1 MTLIVLL
8 FILLLAAIVYAAV
21 GHGGASGYLAILLL
35 AGFAPES
42 LRPLVLM
49 MNVIVTLYLLS
60 RSNLSFWQEKTFFPL
75 LIIASVPLAF
85 LGGSLQL
92 DDAIYRFILGVL
104 LVVSTF
110 RLLSSKQDTIGA
122 ILPSNL
128 AIILVGMTLGFLA
141 GLTGIGGG
149 VLLSPLLVLLKWSNV
164 RQSIP
169 IVAAF
174 ILINS
179 LSGLAGWSFSG
190 RQLLTFEVSFII
202 QTLLIAF
209 VGAILGSL
217 WSQKYASNQTLRYVL
232 VLVLLVAGVKMIAS
246 ALS

>member
-1 MTLIVLL
+1 VFVSLLLVLLIV
-8 FILLLAAIVYAAV
+8 AIVYAAV

-49 MNVIVTLYLLS
+49 MNIVVTVYLLS
-60 RSNLSFWQEKTFFPL
+60 RSQWSSWKENSYFPL
-75 LIIASVPLAF
+75 LILSSVPLAF
-85 LGGSLQL
+85 FGGSLQL
-92 DDAIYRFILGVL
+92 DDSIYRFILGVL
-104 LVVSTF
+104 LILSTA
-110 RLLSSKQDTIGA
+110 RLLSTKQDAIETITPNK
-122 ILPSNL
+122 LPV
-128 AIILVGMTLGFLA
+128 IYVGVVLGFFA

-149 VLLSPLLVLLKWSNV
+149 VLLSPLLILFKWSNV

-179 LSGLAGWSFSG
+179 FSGLAGWLFSG
-190 RQLLTFEVSFII
+190 RQLLTFEASFVI
-202 QTLLIAF
+202 QTLSIAF

-217 WSQKYASNQTLRYVL
+217 WSKRYASNQSLRYVL
-232 VLVLLVAGVKMIAS
+232 VLVLLVAGGKMISS
-246 ALS
+246 AI

>member
-1 MTLIVLL
+1 MLIGLLFVLLIV
-8 FILLLAAIVYAAV
+8 AIVYAAV

-49 MNVIVTLYLLS
+49 MNVVVTTYLLS
-60 RSNLSFWQEKTFFPL
+60 RSRFSTWKENSYFPL
-75 LIIASVPLAF
+75 LILSSVPLAF

-92 DDAIYRFILGVL
+92 DDSIYRFILGVL
-104 LVVSTF
+104 LIISTV
-110 RLLSSKQDTIGA
+110 RLLSSKQDVIETVTPNKLSVIV
-122 ILPSNL
+122 
-128 AIILVGMTLGFLA
+128 VGMTLGFFA

-149 VLLSPLLVLLKWSNV
+149 VLLSPLLILFKWSNV

-169 IVAAF
+169 VVAAF

-179 LSGLAGWSFSG
+179 LSGLAGWVSSG
-190 RQLLTFEVSFII
+190 RNLLTFEGTFVA

-209 VGAILGSL
+209 IGAILGSL

-232 VLVLLVAGVKMIAS
+232 VIVLLVAGGKMITS
-246 ALS
+246 AIS

>member
-1 MTLIVLL
+1 MMLLGLLFVLLIV
-8 FILLLAAIVYAAV
+8 ATVYAAV

-49 MNVIVTLYLLS
+49 MNVVVTVYLLS
-60 RSNLSFWQEKTFFPL
+60 RSHRLFWQENTYFPL
-75 LIIASVPLAF
+75 LITASIPLAF

-92 DDAIYRFILGVL
+92 DDSNYRFVLGLLLIL
-104 LVVSTF
+104 STL
-110 RLLSSKQDTIGA
+110 RLLSSKQNVVKTITPKKIHVVLLGV
-122 ILPSNL
+122 I
-128 AIILVGMTLGFLA
+128 LGFLA

-149 VLLSPLLVLLKWSNV
+149 VLLSPLLILFKWSNV

-179 LSGLAGWSFSG
+179 LSGIAGWLFSG
-190 RQLLTFEVSFII
+190 RDLLTFEAPFIL

-209 VGAILGSL
+209 FGAILGSL
-217 WSQKYASNQTLRYVL
+217 WSQKYASNQSLRYVL
-232 VLVLLVAGVKMIAS
+232 VMVLLVAGGKMIAS
-246 ALS
+246 AMS

>member
-1 MTLIVLL
+1 VFLGLL
-8 FILLLAAIVYAAV
+8 FILLIVATIYAAV

-49 MNVIVTLYLLS
+49 MNVVVTCYLLS
-60 RSNLSFWQEKTFFPL
+60 RSQWFFWKQQTYFPVL
-75 LIIASVPLAF
+75 MMASVPAAF
-85 LGGSLQL
+85 IGGSLQL
-92 DDAIYRFILGVL
+92 DDVFYRLILGL
-104 LVVSTF
+104 LLIVSTI
-110 RLLSSKQDTIGA
+110 RLLCAKQDIINTVVPKKIPVISIGL
-122 ILPSNL
+122 I
-128 AIILVGMTLGFLA
+128 LGFLS

-149 VLLSPLLVLLKWSNV
+149 VLLSPLMVFFKWSTV

-179 LSGLAGWSFSG
+179 LSGLAGWLFSG
-190 RQLLTFEVSFII
+190 RNLMTVDGLFII
-202 QTLLIAF
+202 QALIIAF

-217 WSQKYASNQTLRYVL
+217 WTKKYASNKALRCVL
-232 VLVLLVAGVKMIAS
+232 SLVLLVAGGKMLVS
-246 ALS
+246 AIS

>member
-1 MTLIVLL
+1 MLLL
-8 FILLLAAIVYAAV
+8 FILLIVAAIYAAV

-49 MNVIVTLYLLS
+49 MNVIVTSYLLF
-60 RSNLSFWQEKTFFPL
+60 RSQLSAWREQSFFPVL
-75 LIIASVPLAF
+75 MMASIPAAF

-92 DDAIYRFILGVL
+92 DDSVYRFILGVL
-104 LVVSTF
+104 LIISTL
-110 RLLSSKQDTIGA
+110 RLFSSKQDVIQTIKPKITPVISVGA
-122 ILPSNL
+122 L
-128 AIILVGMTLGFLA
+128 LGFMA

-149 VLLSPLLVLLKWSNV
+149 VLLSPLLILFRWSNV

-179 LSGLAGWSFSG
+179 LSGLAGWLFSG
-190 RQLLTFEVSFII
+190 RQLVTVDQSFLI
-202 QTLLIAF
+202 QSLCIAF
-209 VGAILGSL
+209 FGAILGSL
-217 WSQKYASNQTLRYVL
+217 WSKKYASNKSLRYVL
-232 VLVLLVAGVKMIAS
+232 VVVLLIAGAKMIAS
-246 ALS
+246 AVS